1 MKSLRG
7 GRRRARDEG
16 GAPARVPRQY
26 STHALS
32 CGVGRRA
39 PWCRRYAVGVTISA
53 TPLNDPLLAGLE
65 PALRAVAVPEKAEG
79 MARYMKSAMAYLG
92 VPSPVVRTT
101 VRRLAAA
108 HPFADV
114 DQLHRTVTHLW
125 DTARFREERYSAIM
139 LTDSRLARGELTL
152 LPFYAAVIET
162 GQWWDYVDSV
172 APRLCELLQAHP
184 ERVDPLLRGW
194 SGHENFWFRR
204 AAIIAQLPAKA
215 TTDTGLL
222 NDVVVANLAQKEFFI
237 RKGIGW
243 ALRQYARTDPAWV
256 LDFVNRNAGQLSPL
270 SRREALKHL
279 GS

>member
-1 MKSLRG
+1 M
-7 GRRRARDEG
+7 
-16 GAPARVPRQY
+16 
-26 STHALS
+26 
-32 CGVGRRA
+32 
-39 PWCRRYAVGVTISA
+39 TISA